1 MTLILNPDNHVDY
14 RLAAKLPLE
23 EEQLCKAKEIIR
35 AANLPIVL
43 DIGANIGLYTVSL
56 GLLPEVAQVH
66 AFEPVRAN
74 FNQLCGNIFL
84 NNLDGKVEA
93 HRIAVGSSRSTAVI
107 HVEPA
112 STGRSRLDPAYS
124 GDAEAFTH
132 RETVEVFRL
141 DEFLPITGQ
150 RIFAKIDVE
159 GHAVD
164 ALKGMRDLLA
174 NNVVVIQAELLEYD
188 RDQIIACLRQ
198 SGYDLCAQ
206 IDVDGYFCPGGDLA
220 ALGV

>member
-1 MTLILNPDNHVDY
+1 MLNPENHVDY

-43 DIGANIGLYTVSL
+43 DIGANIGLYTVAL
-56 GLLPEVAQVH
+56 GLMTEVSHVH

-74 FNQLCGNIFL
+74 FNQLCGNVFL
-84 NNLDGKVEA
+84 NRLDGKVDSYRVA
-93 HRIAVGSSRSTAVI
+93 LGSSKSAAVI

-132 RETVEVFRL
+132 RETVDVVTL

-164 ALKGMRDLLA
+164 ALKGMRSLLA

-188 RDQIIACLRQ
+188 RDQIIDCLRQ
-198 SGYDLCAQ
+198 SGYELCAQ

-220 ALGV
+220 ALGA

>member
-1 MTLILNPDNHVDY
+1 MRRRHPYLRPANSCSHCLDHNPD
-14 RLAAKLPLE
+14 A
-23 EEQLCKAKEIIR
+23 
-35 AANLPIVL
+35 
-43 DIGANIGLYTVSL
+43 
-56 GLLPEVAQVH
+56 LLPAES
-66 AFEPVRAN
+66 R
-74 FNQLCGNIFL
+74 FL
-84 NNLDGKVEA
+84 V
-93 HRIAVGSSRSTAVI
+93 
-107 HVEPA
+107 
-112 STGRSRLDPAYS
+112 
-124 GDAEAFTH
+124 H